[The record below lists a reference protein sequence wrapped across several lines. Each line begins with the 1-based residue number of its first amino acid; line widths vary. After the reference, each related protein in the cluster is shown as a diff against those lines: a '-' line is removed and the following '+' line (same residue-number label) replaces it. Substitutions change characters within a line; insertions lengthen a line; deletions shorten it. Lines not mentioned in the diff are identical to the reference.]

1 MAPALSLV
9 QPYPS
14 MQTAQRAQS
23 LSRASSPPAKTP
35 KSRSNGVILTFISLL
50 LSPHSRYKI
59 RKAKQKKK
67 KKKKQRKPTQNETKL
82 TKATQCLES
91 SEGSLGSVQVPVQFM
106 ARHIADTQT
115 EDRHRAPAA
124 KNNRAPPRA
133 VSVPLDHEGGEKE
146 PWL

>member
-1 MAPALSLV
+1 MNYPTDLLHGITETSRGMAV
-9 QPYPS
+9 QAAHL
-14 MQTAQRAQS
+14 Q
-23 LSRASSPPAKTP
+23 PAKTP
-35 KSRSNGVILTFISLL
+35 KSRSKGVILTFISLL

-67 KKKKQRKPTQNETKL
+67 KKKQRKPTQNETKP